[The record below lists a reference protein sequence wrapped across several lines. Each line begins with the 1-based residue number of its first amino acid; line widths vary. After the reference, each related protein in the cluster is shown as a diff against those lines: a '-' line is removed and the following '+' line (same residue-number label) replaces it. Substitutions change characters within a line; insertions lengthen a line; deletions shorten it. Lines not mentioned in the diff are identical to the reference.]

1 MDNALFTAVL
11 SLGVTLLTSLF
22 KSASLS
28 KKQKSSIAAGL
39 SIVAGVASVALSS
52 GDFSP
57 ANLAANT
64 IAIFGASQ
72 VIYQFILSGTGLN
85 KTITDTNLFGAN
97 QAAVEIIAA
106 QVEAV
111 AKEAAKP
118 KKATPA
124 VKKAPAKKKTTTKKT
139 TE

>member
-1 MDNALFTAVL
+1 MDNALFTTVL
-11 SLGVTLLTSLF
+11 SLAVTLLTSLF
-22 KSASLS
+22 KTAKLS

-39 SIVAGVASVALSS
+39 SVVAGVASVALSS
-52 GDFSP
+52 GDFTP
-57 ANLAANT
+57 ANLAANA

-85 KTITDTNLFGAN
+85 KTITNTNLFGSN
-97 QAAVEIIAA
+97 QAVAEMVAA

-118 KKATPA
+118 KKKAA
-124 VKKAPAKKKTTTKKT
+124 AKKAPAKKTAKKT